1 MTIFAYIA
9 HKDGEWVGV
18 CSAKGDRS
26 NIAKFLSFYVRQ
38 GFDIMSVATREEYLA
53 KLDSMKM
60 WGDEEARLP
69 FDDEVA
75 K

>member
-18 CSAKGDRS
+18 CSAMIDRGEM
-26 NIAKFLSFYVRQ
+26 AKFMIPFVIK

-53 KLDSMKM
+53 RLDSMKM

-69 FDDEVA
+69 FDDEVTE
-75 K
+75 